1 LRDNLLFFIKTNF
14 RANLL
19 PYGKKNRQ
27 SPTFTEGMLFDLL
40 KHVHGR
46 HMWTGNKTNNFTR

>member
-14 RANLL
+14 IPDLL

-46 HMWTGNKTNNFTR
+46 HM